1 MKPHLFTI
9 TKDPY
14 PISCSVV
21 HVAVANHFLAN
32 NNVIPRISEPSL
44 GQRLEAG
51 MSYLMPP
58 HRPWEMDWTWRHREH
73 DQIMKWRMGY
83 DPDLE

>member
-9 TKDPY
+9 TKAPH
-14 PISCSVV
+14 PIYCSVV

-32 NNVIPRISEPSL
+32 NNIVPCISEPSL
-44 GQRLEAG
+44 GQRMEAG

-58 HRPWEMDWTWRHREH
+58 HQPWEMDWTWRHREH

-83 DPDLE
+83 DSDLE